1 MIKKAKQEPTN
12 REQAT
17 RARRE
22 LLIEAAVSCF
32 VEDGLARTGM
42 RDIAKKAGVSI
53 GNLYN
58 HFPGRDDLIAEI
70 AKIDAEELASVMA
83 EVTDCDDPQK
93 AVDIFVTRY
102 FEHCANLTS
111 AVLTVEITSEA
122 LRNPTVARLFSGTR
136 SMLGDVLETA
146 IQNAEHEAFGM
157 AAESR
162 TAIVGLILDMIDG
175 YALRVGLTGKKP
187 SKKDTEA
194 LLSVVRCVL
203 SMGGCE
209 KGNHPMLF

>member
-1 MIKKAKQEPTN
+1 MIKKAQQEPTN

-70 AKIDAEELASVMA
+70 AKIDAEELAGVMA

-146 IQNAEHEAFGM
+146 IQNPEQEAFGM

-175 YALRVGLTGKKP
+175 YALRFGLMGKKP

-194 LLSVVRCVL
+194 LLSVVRRVL
-203 SMGGCE
+203 SMDGGE
-209 KGNHPMLF
+209 KGNHPLLS

>member
-1 MIKKAKQEPTN
+1 MIKKAKQEPNN

-32 VEDGLARTGM
+32 VEDGLARTGI

-70 AKIDAEELASVMA
+70 AKIDAEELAAVMA
-83 EVTDCDDPQK
+83 EVMDCNDPHI

-102 FEHCANLTS
+102 FDHCATLTS

-122 LRNPTVARLFSGTR
+122 LRNPTVAKLFSGTR
-136 SMLGDVLETA
+136 VMLVKVLEA
-146 IQNAEHEAFGM
+146 AMGDAKQDSPLSAAVSSAVVAGM
-157 AAESR
+157 
-162 TAIVGLILDMIDG
+162 ILDLIEG
-175 YALRVGLTGKKP
+175 YALRIGLAGKKP
-187 SKKDTEA
+187 KKRDTEA
-194 LLSVVRCVL
+194 LLSVVRRIL
-203 SMGGCE
+203 SVGSD
-209 KGNHPMLF
+209 

>member
-1 MIKKAKQEPTN
+1 MIKKAKQEPNN

-70 AKIDAEELASVMA
+70 AKIDAEELAAVMA
-83 EVTDCDDPQK
+83 EVIDCNDPHI

-102 FEHCANLTS
+102 FDHCATLTS

-122 LRNPTVARLFSGTR
+122 LRNPTVAKLFSGTR
-136 SMLGDVLETA
+136 VMLVKVLEA
-146 IQNAEHEAFGM
+146 AMGDAKQDSPLSAAVSSAVVAGM
-157 AAESR
+157 
-162 TAIVGLILDMIDG
+162 ILDLIEG
-175 YALRVGLTGKKP
+175 YALRIGLAGKKP
-187 SKKDTEA
+187 KKRDTEA
-194 LLSVVRCVL
+194 LLSVVRRIL
-203 SMGGCE
+203 SVGSD
-209 KGNHPMLF
+209 